1 MIGYKNDFLP
11 VWVRVW
17 RLRSKVSLKPFPQN
31 VHKYLFVSE
40 WHFMWRFNNLWR
52 LNTLEQRRHWN
63 FVGSLDAL
71 VAFNRS
77 APRLGSTAA
86 GVSFANGFF
95 IPKPPFIISKGVSGL
110 NPSWKRKADDIL
122 YMWNVDVIFNIKFV
136 PIYNR
141 CRATSYD
148 EMIESMRSWV

>member
-1 MIGYKNDFLP
+1 MILP
-11 VWVRVW
+11 VCVRVC
-17 RLRSKVSLKPFPQN
+17 LFKSKVSLNPLPQN
-31 VHKYLFVSE
+31 VHKYRFVSE

-77 APRLGSTAA
+77 LPRLGSTAA

-110 NPSWKRKADDIL
+110 NPSWKMKADDIFIMFKL
-122 YMWNVDVIFNIKFV
+122 FLEWMKNMMDQLIDITQ
-136 PIYNR
+136 IIIII
-141 CRATSYD
+141 C
-148 EMIESMRSWV
+148 EMLM